1 MMNLCFSLYEN
12 KFKKKPLPT
21 QWSLHPLRFP
31 RSRGTE
37 TPKGKGVNDQPL
49 PTPPKGGEYKQPLM
63 IANETLIGTLMKTEI
78 LTNNYTINY
87 TNIIR
92 RTVRR

>member
-21 QWSLHPLRFP
+21 S
-31 RSRGTE
+31 
-37 TPKGKGVNDQPL
+37 PKGK
-49 PTPPKGGEYKQPLM
+49 EYKQPLM
-63 IANETLIGTLMKTEI
+63 IANETLIGTLMKTKI

-92 RTVRR
+92 RTLQRTVHR

>member
-1 MMNLCFSLYEN
+1 MNRIRGFEEADIMLKHFLNNSSLSQ
-12 KFKKKPLPT
+12 P

-37 TPKGKGVNDQPL
+37 TPKGK
-49 PTPPKGGEYKQPLM
+49 EYKQPLM

-78 LTNNYTINY
+78 LTNNYTI
-87 TNIIR
+87 IIR

>member
-1 MMNLCFSLYEN
+1 
-12 KFKKKPLPT
+12 
-21 QWSLHPLRFP
+21 
-31 RSRGTE
+31 
-37 TPKGKGVNDQPL
+37 
-49 PTPPKGGEYKQPLM
+49 M

-92 RTVRR
+92 TLYGKLVFKFQHLAYTTISKK

>member
-1 MMNLCFSLYEN
+1 M
-12 KFKKKPLPT
+12 
-21 QWSLHPLRFP
+21 
-31 RSRGTE
+31 
-37 TPKGKGVNDQPL
+37 
-49 PTPPKGGEYKQPLM
+49 EYKQPLM

-92 RTVRR
+92 RTLYREVVAVNYRQ

>member
-21 QWSLHPLRFP
+21 S
-31 RSRGTE
+31 
-37 TPKGKGVNDQPL
+37 PKGK
-49 PTPPKGGEYKQPLM
+49 EYKQPLM

-92 RTVRR
+92 RTLQRTVHR

>member
-1 MMNLCFSLYEN
+1 M
-12 KFKKKPLPT
+12 
-21 QWSLHPLRFP
+21 
-31 RSRGTE
+31 
-37 TPKGKGVNDQPL
+37 
-49 PTPPKGGEYKQPLM
+49 EYKQPLM

-92 RTVRR
+92 ITLQRTKSPLIIVTAKLAVRVSEEVPLTNGRKSNGPLILFR